1 MREGHGSRA
10 SASGHVV
17 VLQKRQETE
26 VLLCN
31 PKSQDAS
38 CETFHRK
45 FSLGN
50 LSGSWR
56 EGAAHIIYCQDNEP
70 EA

>member
-26 VLLCN
+26 FLSATL
-31 PKSQDAS
+31 
-38 CETFHRK
+38 
-45 FSLGN
+45 N
-50 LSGSWR
+50 LKTLHVKLFTENSVW
-56 EGAAHIIYCQDNEP
+56 EIFLAHGERGQPI
-70 EA
+70 